1 MAEPNKEAP
10 GEVRSNLQVV
20 VRVVLVI
27 AMLALL
33 IGLGFAL
40 VRLISRPDVVED
52 AANAAIYAAHLAG
65 SAAHLLQAG

>member
-10 GEVRSNLQVV
+10 GEVRSKLQVV
-20 VRVVLVI
+20 VRIVLVI

-40 VRLISRPDVVED
+40 VRLLSRPDALQD
-52 AANAAIYAAHLAG
+52 AATAAPYAAHLFNTSVALRL
-65 SAAHLLQAG
+65 S

>member
-33 IGLGFAL
+33 IGLGVAL
-40 VRLISRPDVVED
+40 VRLINRPDVSAD
-52 AANAAIYAAHLAG
+52 AVGAAI
-65 SAAHLLQAG
+65 HLLGAFISTLKLG

>member
-20 VRVVLVI
+20 VRIVLVI

-33 IGLGFAL
+33 IGLGFAV
-40 VRLISRPDVVED
+40 VRLLSRPETLED
-52 AANAAIYAAHLAG
+52 ARNAAPHL
-65 SAAHLLQAG
+65 AHLLELSAGALRRS

>member
-52 AANAAIYAAHLAG
+52 AANAAVYTAQLVG
-65 SAAHLLQAG
+65 SAAHLFQAG

>member
-33 IGLGFAL
+33 AGLGVAL
-40 VRLISRPDVVED
+40 VRLLSRPEALED
-52 AANAAIYAAHLAG
+52 ALDAAPHL
-65 SAAHLLQAG
+65 AHLLEISASVLGQS